1 MNKIQLD
8 NKNIILKDKE
18 NYLNIDNYI
27 ELNIVVLKNRQCK
40 LVILGTN
47 NYQLNI
53 TLEENSSLMVN
64 SLNKDNSVNICFHLL
79 KNSCL
84 TYYHSV
90 LSKVD
95 SVNNFAIYHEEE
107 GSQSILNNNGINL
120 STNKLFFSID
130 GVIPKKIVNINCSQN
145 SKIIN
150 LSDGNSKIIPNLIID
165 SNDIIASH
173 SAYIGQMNEDEVF
186 YLASRGI
193 NNEDIQKLLFK
204 ALLLGKMELSFERE
218 EYEKKINEWW

>member
-95 SVNNFAIYHEEE
+95 SVNNFAIY
-107 GSQSILNNNGINL
+107 QSHCLCSYKIFMLGIQYVL
-120 STNKLFFSID
+120 C
-130 GVIPKKIVNINCSQN
+130 KI
-145 SKIIN
+145 
-150 LSDGNSKIIPNLIID
+150 
-165 SNDIIASH
+165 
-173 SAYIGQMNEDEVF
+173 
-186 YLASRGI
+186 
-193 NNEDIQKLLFK
+193 LLF
-204 ALLLGKMELSFERE
+204 LS
-218 EYEKKINEWW
+218 NS